1 MIYKINCGHYDMAID
16 KIAYEI
22 IDSCKN
28 FTMTSSE
35 RLLSVVESVRYIIK
49 NNIQG
54 DFVECGVWKGGSSMA
69 VALTLSSLNIF
80 DRTIYLYDTFEGM
93 TKPTDI
99 DKDENGKHAS
109 EILLEEN
116 YNTSNYWAVSP
127 FNEVFQNMKQT
138 NYPLDKITFVK
149 GAVENTIPS
158 NIPKSISFLRLDT
171 DWYESTLHELTHLYP
186 LVSKNGITIIDDYG
200 YWQGSKIATDKY
212 FENNELSP
220 FLHRID
226 DTARLIIK
234 K

>member
-1 MIYKINCGHYDMAID
+1 MIYKINCGNYDLAID

-22 IDSCKN
+22 INSCKN
-28 FTMTSSE
+28 FTMTGQE
-35 RLLSVVESVRYIIK
+35 RLLSVIESVRYIIK

-54 DFVECGVWKGGSSMA
+54 DLIECGVWKGGSSMA

-80 DRTIYLYDTFEGM
+80 DKTIYLYDTFEGM

-99 DKDENGKHAS
+99 DKDKNGKSPS
-109 EILLEEN
+109 EILSEEN
-116 YNTSNYWAVSP
+116 YKTSNYWAISP

-138 NYPLDKITFVK
+138 NYPLDKIIFVK
-149 GAVENTIPS
+149 GDVENTIP
-158 NIPKSISFLRLDT
+158 NTIPKSISFLRLDT

-186 LVSKNGITIIDDYG
+186 LVSKDGITIIDDYG

-220 FLHRID
+220 FLHRVD
-226 DTARLIIK
+226 HTARLIIK